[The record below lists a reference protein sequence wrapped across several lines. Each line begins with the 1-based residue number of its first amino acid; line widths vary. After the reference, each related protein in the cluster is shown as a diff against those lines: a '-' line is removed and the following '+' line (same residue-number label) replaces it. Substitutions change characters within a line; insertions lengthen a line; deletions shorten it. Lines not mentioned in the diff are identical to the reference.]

1 MKSNKL
7 IHKKEQIFK
16 MERDNVFAEKI
27 SLITNDD
34 KKNAIKSFVRAYRY
48 RESKDLLSQKEEI
61 KCKNIIKQ
69 FKND

>member
-27 SLITNDD
+27 SLITNDY
-34 KKNAIKSFVRAYRY
+34 KRMQLIH
-48 RESKDLLSQKEEI
+48 LLEHIEI
-61 KCKNIIKQ
+61 ERVKIY
-69 FKND
+69 